1 MISADPTVILG
12 DGKRL
17 ADILALAGPDTAP
30 LILRQ
35 MELDLAAVEAAISPA
50 LRSRDWTAI
59 RAQTH
64 VLISLAGT
72 IGADRLHAAA
82 IDLNVA
88 AHDRAEAHVTRLG
101 PPLLSDLAH
110 LRAALAGRDSPQNV
124 AP

>member
-35 MELDLAAVEAAISPA
+35 MQLDLAAVDAALSLA